1 MKLKIR
7 IKEVETT
14 ERELTVEES
23 AMVAIVKDSRY
34 NDTYSARM
42 EHKLKEIG
50 FKETIEEY
58 NIGNPLKMETAI
70 FRKETIRDAT
80 EEEYIAW
87 HCIDL
92 RKHCK
97 VLSNDD
103 DCHNCPKSPPSRCYG
118 TEDEKAAV
126 QILKGKEV
134 ILEVV
139 E

>member
-23 AMVAIVKDSRY
+23 AMVAIVKDSSY
-34 NDTYSARM
+34 NDTYSAQM

-50 FKETIEEY
+50 FKEIIKGYTV
-58 NIGNPLKMETAI
+58 GNPLKMETAI

-80 EEEYIAW
+80 ANEKEAWLNQELNKIGAKKSANVIWCAEE
-87 HCIDL
+87 L
-92 RKHCK
+92 R
-97 VLSNDD
+97 D
-103 DCHNCPKSPPSRCYG
+103 
-118 TEDEKAAV
+118 
-126 QILKGKEV
+126 KEV